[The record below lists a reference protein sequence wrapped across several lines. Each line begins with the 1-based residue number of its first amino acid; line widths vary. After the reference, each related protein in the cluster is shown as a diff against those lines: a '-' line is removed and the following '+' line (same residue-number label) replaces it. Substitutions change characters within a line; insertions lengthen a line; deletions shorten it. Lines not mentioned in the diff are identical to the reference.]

1 MIWKTTVQCG
11 SLFSYV
17 LSSFTLNFAL
27 FKKDKSRIQAPE
39 SHMQC
44 TFYSCPISA
53 KQKYWILIGKKYIV
67 SHLFDAPHPIDQSN
81 KCNIFCSTHRT
92 QSISAHF
99 KCWILIGKKY
109 ILFPFVR
116 RTAPNR
122 SVQQM
127 HRRTTPNRSVH
138 TSNGGFWLV
147 KNILFPICLT
157 HPNTQLFC
165 WLWIGQRALLWQP
178 PTFLWTDRQKMVDF
192 LTNLQR

>member
-1 MIWKTTVQCG
+1 M
-11 SLFSYV
+11 

-99 KCWILIGKKY
+99 KCWILIGKNY
-109 ILFPFVR
+109 IVSHLFD
-116 RTAPNR
+116 APHPID
-122 SVQQM
+122 Q
-127 HRRTTPNRSVH
+127 
-138 TSNGGFWLV
+138 SN
-147 KNILFPICLT
+147 KCIDAPHPIDQCTL
-157 HPNTQLFC
+157 Q
-165 WLWIGQRALLWQP
+165 
-178 PTFLWTDRQKMVDF
+178 MVDF
-192 LTNLQR
+192 DW